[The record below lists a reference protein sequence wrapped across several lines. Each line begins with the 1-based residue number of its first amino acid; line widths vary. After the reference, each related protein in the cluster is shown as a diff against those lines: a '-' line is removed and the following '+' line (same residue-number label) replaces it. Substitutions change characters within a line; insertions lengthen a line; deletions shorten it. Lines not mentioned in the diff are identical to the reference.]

1 MTTPLSDAQAPIQG
15 TCPPQTARPLRA
27 DARRNR
33 DRILQ
38 AAGEVFGAS
47 GSEAQMDDVARAAGL
62 GIGTLYRHFPTKTA
76 LMAAL
81 VRRKF
86 ERFTATLELALSEHD
101 DGFAALA
108 AAMRA
113 NAASLEDDA
122 ATRYAMGSGTEV
134 FESVADEQVPLLA
147 LTEEAIARGQR
158 AGTLRADLTVAD
170 IPMLM
175 CGVSTSIDR
184 GFDWRRHLEIVLD
197 GMRPPHR

>member
-1 MTTPLSDAQAPIQG
+1 MSITDEPDLHSE
-15 TCPPQTARPLRA
+15 TARPLRA

-33 DRILQ
+33 ERIVA
-38 AAGEVFGAS
+38 AAGEVFGAA
-47 GSEAQMDDVARAAGL
+47 GSEAQMEDVARAAGL

-86 ERFTATLELALSEHD
+86 ERFTATLERALAEHE

-108 AAMRA
+108 TAMRG
-113 NAASLEDDA
+113 NAASLENDA

-134 FESVADEQVPLLA
+134 FDSVADAQLPLLA
-147 LTEEAIARGQR
+147 LTGEAIDRGQR
-158 AGTLRADLTVAD
+158 DGTLRADLTVSD

-184 GFDWRRHLEIVLD
+184 GFDWRRHLELVLD
-197 GMRPPHR
+197 ALRPERSA

>member
-1 MTTPLSDAQAPIQG
+1 M
-15 TCPPQTARPLRA
+15 RA

-33 DRILQ
+33 DRILA
-38 AAGEVFGAS
+38 AAGEVFGAA
-47 GSEAQMDDVARAAGL
+47 GAEAQMDDVACTAGL
-62 GIGTLYRHFPTKTA
+62 GVGTVYRHFPTKTA

-86 ERFTATLELALSEHD
+86 ERFTATLERALAAHGE

-108 AAMRA
+108 ATMAE
-113 NAASLEDDA
+113 NAASLEHDA

-134 FESVADEQVPLLA
+134 LESVTDAQEPLLA
-147 LTEEAIARGQR
+147 LTAEAIRRGQA
-158 AGTLRADLTVAD
+158 AGTIRADLAVAD

-184 GFDWRRHLEIVLD
+184 GFDWRRHLELVLD
-197 GMRPPHR
+197 GLRPR